1 MNIVLSTALNWGFKY
16 IIPLKTLRKKA
27 VNDISV
33 NVAGVI
39 LAAGTSSRVG
49 QTKQLLPLN
58 GKAILT
64 HVIEAAIDSLLNRV
78 ILVLGHAAREI
89 QQMLNYP
96 EISIVYNPM
105 YEKGQSYSIKY
116 GLREVDRSADA
127 VLFLLGDQPLV
138 QPETINK
145 LITAYAKKR
154 SLIVLPTFQ
163 GRRGNPV
170 LFDRRLF
177 QRLKNLSGDS
187 GGKELLEE
195 YADQMSP
202 VAVQD
207 PGIHFDVDTHADYLE
222 LQKRAPGK

>member
-1 MNIVLSTALNWGFKY
+1 M
-16 IIPLKTLRKKA
+16 
-27 VNDISV
+27 NDISA

-39 LAAGTSSRVG
+39 LDAGKSSRVG
-49 QTKQLLPLN
+49 KIKQLLPLS
-58 GKAILT
+58 GKAILSY
-64 HVIEAAIDSLLNRV
+64 VIEAAIASLLDKV

-105 YEKGQSYSIKY
+105 YDRGQSYSVKY
-116 GLREVDRSADA
+116 GLREVDRSVDA
-127 VLFLLGDQPLV
+127 VMFLLADQPLV

-145 LITAYAKKR
+145 LITAYAEER

-163 GRRGNPV
+163 GKRGNPV

-187 GGKELLEE
+187 GGKDLIDE
-195 YADQMSP
+195 YNDQISK

-207 PGIHFDVDTHADYLE
+207 PGIHFDVDTQADYLK
-222 LQKRAPGK
+222 LQERAPVK